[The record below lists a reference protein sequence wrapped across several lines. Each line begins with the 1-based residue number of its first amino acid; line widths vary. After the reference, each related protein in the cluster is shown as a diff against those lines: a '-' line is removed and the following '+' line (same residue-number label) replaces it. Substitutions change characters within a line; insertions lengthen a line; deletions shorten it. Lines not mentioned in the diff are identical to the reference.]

1 MGPSLGKRYPTLF
14 GQTEPAHK
22 TKGLPTV
29 PSPTRGLPWSRED
42 AHATMEHRVI
52 YVLVLVCALTLS
64 SLAQGQQETCT
75 VAPHHRD
82 NCGSPG
88 ITPSQCK
95 DKGCCF
101 DNTVRGVPWCYYP
114 VAVDNPPEAPKNRRS
129 VPSSVHHCGKKSAAL
144 PHPQRLQLQ

>member
-64 SLAQGQQETCT
+64 SLAQGQQGKWPSSHLPVVTRPWS
-75 VAPHHRD
+75 APH
-82 NCGSPG
+82 P
-88 ITPSQCK
+88 
-95 DKGCCF
+95 
-101 DNTVRGVPWCYYP
+101 RG
-114 VAVDNPPEAPKNRRS
+114 ALG
-129 VPSSVHHCGKKSAAL
+129 HHPCI
-144 PHPQRLQLQ
+144 